1 MIRNE
6 SPFLTEQVIRDET
19 PGKAANQITHQAQ
32 LVELGVFLFL
42 IVPSMVLSF
51 FAFRQG
57 SVGFT
62 LTAIATITRD
72 LALVCLILYFVWR
85 NREPITAIGWTLEHV
100 WREVA
105 LGAVLFVPVYFG
117 AGLLERALQAAGFS
131 APSMPEPSF
140 LSPQGAVQILLASV
154 LVVVVALAE
163 ETIFRGYLMLRFK
176 SITACPFAAVVLSS
190 FIFTLGHGYEG
201 AAGVITVGVLG
212 AIYAVVY
219 LRRGSLV
226 APITMHFLQD
236 FIGIVLVPLLALR

>member
-1 MIRNE
+1 M
-6 SPFLTEQVIRDET
+6 IRDEL
-19 PGKAANQITHQAQ
+19 PGEAADQATLQVQ

-62 LTAIATITRD
+62 LTSIATISRD
-72 LALVCLILYFVWR
+72 LALVCLILYFIWR
-85 NREPITAIGWTLEHV
+85 NRESITAIGWTLDHA

-105 LGAVLFVPVYFG
+105 LGVVLFVPVYFG
-117 AGLLERALQAAGFS
+117 ARLLERALQAAGFS
-131 APSMPEPSF
+131 SPPMPEPSF
-140 LSPQGAVQILLASV
+140 LSPQGIVQIILASV
-154 LVVVVALAE
+154 LVVVIAVAE

-176 SITACPFAAVVLSS
+176 SITASSFAAVVLSS

-201 AAGVITVGVLG
+201 AAGIITVGVLG
-212 AIYAVVY
+212 AIYSIVY

-236 FIGIVLVPLLALR
+236 FIGIVLVPLLTLR